1 MQIAKPYHK
10 ATKKGN
16 TTFNHAWNT
25 LRPSPRVLPFPF
37 HQKRYFCR
45 QFTICSMLKFMKH
58 LVYLLLL
65 AMLAG
70 HLFFLTSDP
79 DQLVDVHTRG
89 AFTDEGLYSAQA
101 RNFVHSGSFGFT
113 DNTTL
118 VRGPL
123 FGALQIPFFAVAGTS
138 RMVARLITVAAVML
152 ALWLLTARPRWRWFA
167 LLLAAVA
174 FAHFR
179 VFQFTHYAMAE
190 MVSVAAVVVS
200 FLFLQFYFINKKKK
214 NLALA
219 ALMIFVAYGLK
230 IQFAYLA
237 ALLPTVVALF
247 GLSKWLKKEISFKTF
262 VSDTAILTGFTLAF
276 ALLYFVIW
284 YLPNKDFYDAV
295 MAEQTGGIF
304 EVWERINLT
313 IDFNFNYYIW
323 DAPNIPLLIFFGVA
337 LLLWILSAFGGI
349 FKIKNHLVILF
360 GFIWTLAELH
370 KLGMLY
376 LPQRYLLG
384 LYVAAGFFAAAVLYQ
399 FIEKGKIAK
408 IIVLSAAVMVL
419 LFNGWY
425 NLEAYNR
432 RSWQL
437 QAANN
442 YLQNFDWNNRV
453 VAGAWAPSITWG
465 TAARTMPVWLGITD
479 PGFLQE
485 ENLPAMIVMEADQA
499 DSELFYDI
507 NNFDLQ
513 AHTDS
518 MKTFEVW
525 KYKLELRWISPREQ
539 VPGN

>member
-1 MQIAKPYHK
+1 M
-10 ATKKGN
+10 
-16 TTFNHAWNT
+16 
-25 LRPSPRVLPFPF
+25 
-37 HQKRYFCR
+37 KR
-45 QFTICSMLKFMKH
+45 

-65 AMLAG
+65 AMIAG

-101 RNFVHSGSFGFT
+101 RNFVNSGSFGFT
-113 DNTTL
+113 ENTTL

-138 RMVARLITVAAVML
+138 RVMARLITIAAVML
-152 ALWLLTARPRWRWFA
+152 ALWLLAARPRWRGFA
-167 LLLAAVA
+167 LLLAMVA
-174 FAHFR
+174 FTHFR
-179 VFQFTHYAMAE
+179 VYQFSHYAMAE
-190 MVSVAAVVVS
+190 MVGIAAVVVS
-200 FLFLQFYFINKKKK
+200 FLFLQFYFINKKNK

-219 ALMIFVAYGLK
+219 AMMIFVAYGLK

-237 ALLPTVVALF
+237 VLLPVVVTLYDM
-247 GLSKWLKKEISFKTF
+247 GRWLKKQINFKTF
-262 VSDTAILTGFTLAF
+262 VVDTAIITGFTLGF
-276 ALLYFVIW
+276 AILYFVIW
-284 YLPNKDFYDAV
+284 YLPTKDFYDAV

-304 EVWERINLT
+304 DMWEKLRST
-313 IDFNFNYYIW
+313 VHFNYDYFIL
-323 DAPNIPLLIFFGVA
+323 DTPNIPLLILVAAA
-337 LLLWILSAFGGI
+337 LLLWVLSAVGGI
-349 FKIKNHLVILF
+349 FKIQNHLIILF

-399 FIEKGKIAK
+399 FIEKGKVIKIA
-408 IIVLSAAVMVL
+408 VLTAAILAL

-425 NLEAYNR
+425 YLEAYNR

-437 QAANN
+437 QSANN
-442 YLQNFDWNNRV
+442 YLQNFDWKDRV

-465 TAARTMPVWLGITD
+465 TAAQSMPVWLGITD
-479 PGFLQE
+479 PRLLQE
-485 ENLPAMIVMEADQA
+485 HNLPAMIVMEHDQA
-499 DSELFYDI
+499 DSEMFYDI

-525 KYKLELRWISPREQ
+525 RYQIELRWIAPVE
-539 VPGN
+539 